1 VGAKPLSWARRGIA
15 FVAAL
20 LLAGQVVRNAAV
32 HAFESD
38 PAKAARAWPSHPE
51 AVVAVGMSAI
61 GAAAHHGQSVGPDV
75 LARIYSA
82 AARAPLA
89 AQPYLVRGVQ
99 AQLAGDGAAAQRAFQ
114 AAEWR
119 DPRSLPARY
128 FLADHYLRAGD
139 VRRGLTE
146 FAALAR
152 LAPNGAVS
160 VTPYLASYARD
171 PSRWPQIR
179 ALFRSDP
186 ELQISTLQ
194 LLARDADNSSAVL
207 ALADRAHRNAQ
218 SPWLPTLLS
227 ALVGQGQFAKARAI
241 WADVAAVRTGP
252 SDLLFDAGF
261 ADGGPPP
268 PFNWSLTSS
277 TVGLAERQS
286 GGRLH
291 VIYYGQEDGAL
302 ASQLLTLPPGRYR
315 LAMRIVG
322 GGPQAASLRW
332 SVACVPAQA
341 PLASAGLDKLAAQAL
356 TFEVPAGCKAQRLEL
371 SGSSSDIAHQVEAT
385 IQDLALVKAGANG

>member
-1 VGAKPLSWARRGIA
+1 M
-15 FVAAL
+15 AAL

-32 HAFESD
+32 HAFVESD

-51 AVVAVGMSAI
+51 AVVALGMSAI
-61 GAAAHHGQSVGPDV
+61 GAAAHRGQSVGPEV
-75 LARIYSA
+75 LRRIYSA
-82 AARAPLA
+82 AAGAPLA

-99 AQLAGDGAAAQRAFQ
+99 AQLAGDSSAAERAFQ

-128 FLADHYLRAGD
+128 FLAEYYLRAGD
-139 VRRGLTE
+139 IRRGLTE

-152 LAPNGAVS
+152 LAPNGVVS

-179 ALFRSDP
+179 ALFRTDP
-186 ELQISTLQ
+186 ELQNSTLQ
-194 LLARDADNSSAVL
+194 LLAGDVDNSSAIL
-207 ALADRAHRNAQ
+207 ALADPAHRNAQ
-218 SPWLPTLLS
+218 SPWLPKLLS
-227 ALVGQGQFAKARAI
+227 TLVSDGQFAKARAI
-241 WADVAAVRTGP
+241 WADVAGVRTG
-252 SDLLFDAGF
+252 SADLLFDAGF
-261 ADGGPPP
+261 AAAAPPP

-302 ASQLLTLPPGRYR
+302 ASQLLILPPGRYR
-315 LAMRIVG
+315 LAMRIAG
-322 GGPQAASLRW
+322 GGSQAASLRW
-332 SVACVPAQA
+332 SLVCASAQG
-341 PLASAGLDKLAAQAL
+341 PLASARLDTLVARPL
-356 TFEVPAGCKAQRLEL
+356 IFEVPAGCAAQKLEL
-371 SGSSSDIAHQVEAT
+371 SGSSSDIPRQVEVT
-385 IQDLALVKAGANG
+385 ISDLTLVKAGANG